1 MESPFPIKDQESKVD
16 KILSIIGEISTS
28 LEKILIFK
36 PYSPRSLKKIEE
48 KLKRQSSDNIETKK
62 NPIASNSNTNL
73 KQS

>member
-48 KLKRQSSDNIETKK
+48 K
-62 NPIASNSNTNL
+62 
-73 KQS
+73 